1 MEREI
6 RWWMWWNDGR
16 LFNFQR
22 TIKNT
27 CCWMF
32 WLLCAKTHIIHLCTH
47 FSSLALSTHTQPL
60 LPEHSS
66 QWGVT
71 LMTLDLYLIVGPFIS
86 SKVIKDQLLL
96 LRHQLAG
103 SAFVLS
109 SFSCLFSIP
118 PMPFFHMYI
127 LLSTEDYT
135 IWGISEAIS
144 QEKQC
149 LTYILKIHNKAIQV
163 KHVQTTVV

>member
-47 FSSLALSTHTQPL
+47 FSSLALSTHTTIAALTQQPMRCDFDDIRFIFNSGSIHQFKSNQR
-60 LPEHSS
+60 PVIA
-66 QWGVT
+66 VT
-71 LMTLDLYLIVGPFIS
+71 TPT
-86 SKVIKDQLLL
+86 
-96 LRHQLAG
+96 
-103 SAFVLS
+103 
-109 SFSCLFSIP
+109 CLFSIP
-118 PMPFFHMYI
+118 PMPFFRIYI
-127 LLSTEDYT
+127 LLPTEDYT

-149 LTYILKIHNKAIQV
+149 LTCILKYITKPYRLKMYKLLMYNNKV
-163 KHVQTTVV
+163 

>member
-32 WLLCAKTHIIHLCTH
+32 WLLCAKTHIIHLYTH
-47 FSSLALSTHTQPL
+47 FSSLALSTHTTIAALTQQP
-60 LPEHSS
+60 
-66 QWGVT
+66 
-71 LMTLDLYLIVGPFIS
+71 MRCDFDDIRVGPFIS

-103 SAFVLS
+103 SAFVLP
-109 SFSCLFSIP
+109 SFVCLFSIP

-149 LTYILKIHNKAIQV
+149 LTCIFKN
-163 KHVQTTVV
+163 T